1 MLPPWGRGSRR
12 GPTGPN
18 LVSMDIGELT
28 AFAAE
33 FEPKLAE
40 LKQKLQPEPPAFWYP
55 FRSMTNAA
63 HFDSLLTGASRN
75 LVELAGGLPVAD
87 IGAADGDMG
96 FLLEAALDCEVDVI
110 DYGNTNHNCL
120 WGAWQIKKAIG
131 SKVRI
136 HDIDL
141 NTGFRLPRTYGLA
154 VFCGILYH
162 LKNPYYALE
171 ELARSARHA
180 LISTRIARVRPT
192 APPAW
197 PARPSPTW

>member
-1 MLPPWGRGSRR
+1 
-12 GPTGPN
+12 
-18 LVSMDIGELT
+18 MDIGELT

-162 LKNPYYALE
+162 LKTRTTPW
-171 ELARSARHA
+171 RSWPDRPG
-180 LISTRIARVRPT
+180 TRSSAPGSRRSRPT